1 MKFIKR
7 IYLSIPDYFKNRY
20 WLTIILF
27 VCWMAFFDNNNF
39 WSQVSLKF
47 ELNDLRNQK
56 EKVLQDI
63 KVVKERHYK
72 LLNDPKEQE
81 RFAREKY
88 WMKKKDEDIFIGI
101 LQNHVDLQRIC
112 QIVFDLFTG
121 NIANNVDYRN
131 VANNILPKF
140 PTFSPKPHQQMR
152 MSRLL

>member
-7 IYLSIPDYFKNRY
+7 IYSSIPDYFKNRY
-20 WLTIILF
+20 WLTVILF

-63 KVVKERHYK
+63 KIVKERHDK
-72 LLNDPKEQE
+72 LLNDSKEQE

-88 WMKKKDEDIFIGI
+88 WMKKKNEDIFIMVKE
-101 LQNHVDLQRIC
+101 H
-112 QIVFDLFTG
+112 
-121 NIANNVDYRN
+121 
-131 VANNILPKF
+131 
-140 PTFSPKPHQQMR
+140 
-152 MSRLL
+152 